1 MQSDWAN
8 KEKIADLLLFESTTK
23 SSGEKTTLANYIEN
37 MSDDQEEILY
47 LAGENREQIANS
59 PYLENYKAEGREVLL
74 MTDPIDDFVMPQLM
88 EFKGKE
94 TQSGK

>member
-1 MQSDWAN
+1 MAQIKEKDFDKFSGLHEEFGTILKEGLQSDWAN

-47 LAGENREQIANS
+47 LAE
-59 PYLENYKAEGREVLL
+59 
-74 MTDPIDDFVMPQLM
+74 
-88 EFKGKE
+88 
-94 TQSGK
+94 